1 MKKTAIRIL
10 ALTLAALLMVTAF
23 AGCAKKEKAP
33 EMKKVQYVY
42 RATELAGMPEDLRS
56 IDQIFA
62 VDGNIYLYGRYYDEN
77 WTVNGPRLYRC
88 KTDGS
93 EMTRVDLGIEDT
105 VQSEMDEEES
115 DSGENS
121 NITTLTAAPDGGIWY
136 VVQRSTYGF
145 EGDEYKYK
153 EHSTLRKIDTAGKTA
168 VELDLDEFKSDEYD
182 YFYVGSLTT
191 DADGYLYM
199 NAGQNILI
207 LTPAGEKYALI
218 EVPEE
223 SSVNTMVRSGE
234 GKVITSFYDV
244 TGTGLL
250 REIDRDAKGFGAEIR
265 LGQSEDGKIRNN
277 YYTIM
282 PGYGCSVFY
291 RDNQNVYAYD
301 FASGTETTVLNY
313 INSDLNAN
321 ETGNLT
327 PISETEMITSV
338 YNWDDKT
345 GEESITV
352 ELLTK
357 VPDEEIQP
365 KRIITLGTTGL
376 DYNTRKMI
384 VDFNKSSDTYRIELR
399 DYSDQNGV
407 ITYGGGMAATM
418 AAGMPGDVEY
428 DWEAGMRKFN
438 TDIISGNIPD
448 IIQIDSNMPY
458 DSYVSKGL
466 LADLYPLIEKDEEI
480 KKEDYLPN
488 VFRALEKDGKLY
500 SLIPGFT
507 VMTVIGKT
515 SVVGD
520 RQSWTMDEMA
530 QMMKDLPEGVQLFS
544 EMTREQ
550 FMNYAM
556 TLSSGSFINY
566 ASGECRFDSEPFKRL
581 LEMAKTFPEEINW
594 DELYGE
600 DYDWTQYETQ
610 YRDNR
615 TLLAAQYMSDFSTLH
630 YAEAVNFGERVSFIG
645 FPDDSGI
652 GATLNVS
659 QQFAIYAKS
668 PNTEGAWAFLRQ
680 FMTDEFQEQQYN
692 YPIKLTALEKKQQEA
707 QKPYTYKDEDGN
719 EVEMPNTYYL
729 HDEEID
735 IGYPTQEE
743 ADRIMAYISTVT
755 NIYRTDSAL
764 MDIVNEEAGGFFAG
778 QRSVDD
784 VAGVIQ
790 NRVKTYLAEAAAV
803 GMDCGRFSPFFLKP
817 LAFTTPIGYNGRRK
831 QPPVSRKGLRGV
843 SKAAFFAA

>member
-1 MKKTAIRIL
+1 MKKNVFRAL
-10 ALTLAALLMVTAF
+10 ALALALMLMAALF
-23 AGCAKKEKAP
+23 AGCGKKEKAP

-42 RATELAGMPEDLRS
+42 RASEFAGVPEDLRS
-56 IDQIFA
+56 IEQIFA

-93 EMTRVDLGIEDT
+93 GMTRVDLGIEDT

-121 NITTLTAAPDGGIWY
+121 NTTTLTAAPDGGIWY

-145 EGDEYKYK
+145 EGDEYKYE
-153 EHSTLRKIDTAGKTA
+153 EHSTLRKIGTAGETA
-168 VELDLDEFKSDEYD
+168 AELDLDEFKENEYD
-182 YFYVGSLTT
+182 YFYVSALTT
-191 DADGYLYM
+191 DADGYVYM
-199 NAGQNILI
+199 SAGQNILI

-223 SSVNTMVRSGE
+223 SSINTMVRTGE
-234 GKVITSFYDV
+234 GKVIASFYGLA
-244 TGTGLL
+244 GTGLL
-250 REIDRDAKGFGAEIR
+250 REIDREAKAFGKEVH
-265 LGQSEDGKIRNN
+265 LGQTEDGKISTA
-277 YYTIM
+277 YYSIM
-282 PGYGCSVFY
+282 PGYGCSLFY
-291 RDNQNVYAYD
+291 RDSQNVYSYD
-301 FASGTETTVLNY
+301 IASGTATTVLNY
-313 INSDLNAN
+313 INSDLNSN
-321 ETGNLT
+321 ETGSLT
-327 PISETEMITSV
+327 PISENQMITSV
-338 YNWDDKT
+338 YDWDP
-345 GEESITV
+345 ESDRENITV

-365 KRIITLGTTGL
+365 RRIITLGTTGL

-384 VDFNKSSDTYRIELR
+384 VDFNKANETYRIELR
-399 DYSDQNGV
+399 DYADQNGV
-407 ITYGGGMAATM
+407 ITYGGYASATM
-418 AAGMPGDVEY
+418 AAGMPGEVEY

-458 DSYVSKGL
+458 DSYVAKGL
-466 LADLYPLIEKDEEI
+466 LADLYPMIEKDEGI

-488 VFRALEKDGKLY
+488 VFQALEKDGKLY

-530 QMMKDLPEGVQLFS
+530 RMMKDLPDGVQLFS

-556 TLSSGSFINY
+556 TLSSGSFVNY
-566 ASGECRFDSEPFKRL
+566 ATGECHFDSDSFKRL

-594 DELYGE
+594 EEVYGE
-600 DYDWTQYETQ
+600 DYDWSLYETQ

-615 TLLAAQYMSDFSTLH
+615 TLLSAQYMSDFTTLH
-630 YAEAVNFGERVSFIG
+630 YAEAVNFGEKVSFIG
-645 FPDDSGI
+645 FPDDSGV

-659 QQFAIYAKS
+659 QQFAIYSKS
-668 PNTEGAWAFLRQ
+668 PNTEGAWTFLRQ
-680 FMTDEFQEQQYN
+680 FLTDEFQEQQYN
-692 YPIKLTALEKKQQEA
+692 MPIKLTALEKKQQEA
-707 QKPYTYKDEDGN
+707 QKPYTYEDEDGN
-719 EVEMPNTYYL
+719 LVEMPNTYFIR
-729 HDEEID
+729 DEEID

-743 ADRIMAYISTVT
+743 CDRIMAYIRTVT
-755 NIYRTDSAL
+755 NIYRLDSSL

-790 NRVKTYLAEAAAV
+790 NRVKTYLAEN
-803 GMDCGRFSPFFLKP
+803 R
-817 LAFTTPIGYNGRRK
+817 
-831 QPPVSRKGLRGV
+831 
-843 SKAAFFAA
+843 